1 MKLVLQIACNL
12 ALYARNSIA
21 NYSADRRTIYILF
34 SPNITD
40 LAQKDSNVGGLK
52 TSPNLGLVV
61 AQLKSCVQFI
71 TNEKIIYDDL
81 MRNRNQNQLNLDEMI
96 RMQQEKIKLC
106 NFLSEQCLY
115 LLWAHVDYY
124 MLRAVPVNNIQFMR
138 NNESGD
144 GKLLFIYRNFKIFVL

>member
-1 MKLVLQIACNL
+1 MTLVLQIACNL

-71 TNEKIIYDDL
+71 SNEKLIYDDL
-81 MRNRNQNQLNLDEMI
+81 MRNRNQNQNTSNIDEMI
-96 RMQQEKIKLC
+96 RMQQEKMKLC
-106 NFLSEQCLY
+106 NLLSEQCLY

-144 GKLLFIYRNFKIFVL
+144 GNKIMV